1 VRSLRARL
9 RRALGL
15 VVVVGVVGGAFTWL
29 AAVADG
35 ERETTSRLVTRL
47 EQVEN
52 LAAAQGQIG
61 SEITLLLNV
70 GGFEEVPAGF
80 EAVAESSRQLAE
92 SDVRDSLLGALRTT
106 DAEGAAVLDRL
117 VARGVE
123 VDPSALEV
131 LDRLSER
138 EIEGI
143 TDRELTIDETPY
155 EDAWAWAQRA
165 SSAARTD
172 GELAAARLERLA
184 ERGSWWSDPGF
195 VGVMAAVL
203 VTLAATWFVFGRST
217 TVAVRRARAERAV
230 IERRNQQ
237 LTELFA
243 ALRRIGGLLDRD
255 EVAAAVLTEAV
266 ATTGGEFA
274 AFFVVV
280 GDELVPIAHLGDVAP
295 GTAPVH
301 SGFLGGVV
309 ESANAARTVVPHE
322 PVLGIAS
329 PVSLVAAPM
338 VANGRVVGAVV
349 VGATREQML
358 DADDET
364 VLEILAAGAAPALVA
379 AARHTSTAELT
390 LVDELTGLYNK
401 RAFRRDLATTV
412 GDATRDDAPV
422 ALAMIDIDHFK
433 TYNDT
438 HGHAAGDQALRRVAA
453 IVRSCVRGQDRVYR
467 FGGEELAVLLPG
479 ANLGDAVAVAER
491 IRAGVALDG
500 EPDADR
506 GRVTVSVGVASV
518 VPGSPADAES
528 LVETADGALY
538 DAKREGRNRVCVAA
552 S

>member
-1 VRSLRARL
+1 M
-9 RRALGL
+9 
-15 VVVVGVVGGAFTWL
+15 VVGVVGGAFTWL

-80 EAVAESSRQLAE
+80 EAVAESSRRLAE

-117 VARGVE
+117 VASGVD
-123 VDPSALEV
+123 VDPSAREV

-143 TDRELTIDETPY
+143 TDRELTIDETAY

-172 GELAAARLERLA
+172 GDLAAARLERLA
-184 ERGSWWSDPGF
+184 ERGSWWSEPGF

-203 VTLAATWFVFGRST
+203 VTLVATWFVAGRST
-217 TVAVRRARAERAV
+217 TVAVRRARAERAA
-230 IERRNQQ
+230 IERRTEQ

-266 ATTGGEFA
+266 ATTGGDFA

-280 GDELVPIAHLGDVAP
+280 GDELVPIARLGDVAP
-295 GTAPVH
+295 VTVPVH

-322 PVLGIAS
+322 PAIGIAS

-338 VANGRVVGAVV
+338 VANGRVVGAVL
-349 VGATREQML
+349 VGAPREQML

-379 AARHTSTAELT
+379 AARHTSTTELA
-390 LVDELTGLYNK
+390 LIDELTGLYNK
-401 RAFRRDLATTV
+401 RAFQRDLATTV

-438 HGHAAGDQALRRVAA
+438 HGHSAGDQALRRVAG
-453 IVRSCVRGQDRVYR
+453 IVRSCVRGHDRVYR